1 MSCWAKVAV
10 MATAL
15 ESLYAAVK
23 VLILWS
29 STNGQA
35 QHEMKRIVGYRM
47 LAYFLKRLK
56 AWPNNQILEL
66 ILVGFKQHNNKVAEN
81 S

>member
-1 MSCWAKVAV
+1 MSCWAKVVV

-56 AWPNNQILEL
+56 AWPNNHI